1 MSTKIYA
8 RTDALSNEVRL
19 LVTGGQAGGYPQTEV
34 LLVGLTPGQVIA
46 NTNYDSNKNRAYYAE
61 KGIEVVIPN
70 RIGPAS
76 FDEEQYQDRN
86 KIERFFIR
94 MKRHR
99 RWATRYEKTVVSFLT
114 L

>member
-8 RTDALSNEVRL
+8 RTDALSNEVRP

-34 LLVGLTPGQVIA
+34 LLAGLTPGQVIA
-46 NTNYDSNKNRAYYAE
+46 NTSYDSNKNRAYFAE
-61 KGIEVVIPN
+61 KGIEAVIPN
-70 RIGPAS
+70 RIEPAS

-99 RWATRYEKTVVSFLT
+99 RLATRYEKTLVSFLA